1 MAENLHKLLL
11 HVFNISLQNES
22 FPNEIKI
29 PFIFIYKNPLF
40 KNGRDLGNYRPIS
53 VLPCFWKT
61 LEKIMY
67 NRLCKHSSDNEILYR
82 KKTWLSRKTLKQA
95 CHNAFSWLN

>member
-1 MAENLHKLLL
+1 MSSKKYLRKTKETTSIKYMAENLHKLLL

-53 VLPCFWKT
+53 VLPCF
-61 LEKIMY
+61 
-67 NRLCKHSSDNEILYR
+67 
-82 KKTWLSRKTLKQA
+82 
-95 CHNAFSWLN
+95 